1 MVVFLRFCCSGA
13 NRFRVAEAG
22 RSGGFE
28 KAVGRPFECRDID
41 ALHPHHGVEGALGA
55 GGIGAA
61 DQAHELARDDLPREA
76 IAILDPA
83 ALLGLRHGGE
93 RVAQAIDLGL
103 RFDRDLERNRLIE
116 FEERP
121 AIEAG
126 ECVVPSG

>member
-1 MVVFLRFCCSGA
+1 MSMRFIRIMASKA
-13 NRFRVAEAG
+13 RLARV
-22 RSGGFE
+22 
-28 KAVGRPFECRDID
+28 
-41 ALHPHHGVEGALGA
+41 
-55 GGIGAA
+55 GIGAA
-61 DQAHELARDDLPREA
+61 DQARKLPRDDLPREA

-121 AIEAG
+121 AIETG
-126 ECVVPSG
+126 ECCPIRVNSTMRTSPALPEG